1 MTDVFCPRPPLEVG
15 GTFALSFRTVDNAT
29 DGLAPVDDGWI
40 LPSEMTPVAPTD
52 GFIGLENATVVDFWQ
67 FALGD
72 LRMNNARGYLAEFI
86 VTRALGVSAQRVE
99 WAEYDVL
106 FEGIKI
112 EVKSSAYLQ
121 SWEQPR
127 LSRITFTGLK
137 GTRYTP
143 RAGFDPA
150 GKQFNADVYVFCVQA
165 ARDHKSYEVLDL
177 TQWDFYVLP
186 RAVLETRGYESISL
200 PSLAR
205 LTPSTDLGGIRAAVV
220 EAAGVNEPG
229 ELSSY

>member
-1 MTDVFCPRPPLEVG
+1 MSSTQPE
-15 GTFALSFRTVDNAT
+15 
-29 DGLAPVDDGWI
+29 DDGWI
-40 LPSEMTPVAPTD
+40 SPSPATDVGPTD
-52 GFIGLENATVVDFWQ
+52 SFLGLDGTTVVDFWR

-86 VTRALGVSAQRVE
+86 VTRALGVAAQRVE

-106 FEGIKI
+106 FDDIKI

-143 RAGFDPA
+143 RGGYDPA
-150 GKQFNADVYVFCVQA
+150 GKQFNADVYVFGVQTA
-165 ARDHKSYEVLDL
+165 TDHTSYKVLDL
-177 TQWDFYVLP
+177 TQWGFYVLP
-186 RAVLETRGYESISL
+186 RTTLESRGYESISL
-200 PSLAR
+200 PALAG
-205 LTPSTDLGGIRAAVV
+205 LTSTVPLDGLRDAVLAAAAVIRTT
-220 EAAGVNEPG
+220 AGAPDPQA
-229 ELSSY
+229 SDS

>member
-1 MTDVFCPRPPLEVG
+1 MDLVANSTPPH
-15 GTFALSFRTVDNAT
+15 
-29 DGLAPVDDGWI
+29 DDGWI
-40 LPSEMTPVAPTD
+40 TPSAATNVSPTD
-52 GFIGLENATVVDFWQ
+52 LFLGLDGATVVDFWR

-86 VTRALGVSAQRVE
+86 VTRALGVAAQRVE

-106 FEGIKI
+106 FEGIRI

-143 RAGFDPA
+143 RGGYDTA
-150 GKQFNADVYVFCVQA
+150 GKQFNADVYVFAVQTA
-165 ARDHKSYEVLDL
+165 TTHASYNVLDL
-177 TQWDFYVLP
+177 TQWAFYVVP
-186 RAVLETRGYESISL
+186 RTAMESRGYESISL
-200 PSLAR
+200 PALEKLAHAIR
-205 LTPSTDLGGIRAAVV
+205 IDGIRDAVV
-220 EAAGVNEPG
+220 AAAGDDRRRG
-229 ELSSY
+229 

>member
-1 MTDVFCPRPPLEVG
+1 MDDVTGGVPSDGWITPSPATDV
-15 GTFALSFRTVDNAT
+15 NAT
-29 DGLAPVDDGWI
+29 DAFL
-40 LPSEMTPVAPTD
+40 
-52 GFIGLENATVVDFWQ
+52 GFGNATVLDFWR

-86 VTRALGVSAQRVE
+86 VTRALGIAAQRVE

-106 FEGIKI
+106 FDNIKI

-143 RAGFDPA
+143 RGGYDPA
-150 GKQFNADVYVFCVQA
+150 GKQFNADVYVFGVQTA
-165 ARDHKSYEVLDL
+165 TDHASYNVLDL
-177 TQWDFYVLP
+177 TQWAFYVLP
-186 RAVLETRGYESISL
+186 RTTLESRGYGSISL
-200 PSLAR
+200 PALAELAPTIR
-205 LTPSTDLGGIRAAVV
+205 LDGLRDAVLA
-220 EAAGVNEPG
+220 AAGHDG
-229 ELSSY
+229 TRSS

>member
-1 MTDVFCPRPPLEVG
+1 MSQT
-15 GTFALSFRTVDNAT
+15 AS
-29 DGLAPVDDGWI
+29 PVQPESDGWI
-40 LPSEMTPVAPTD
+40 VPPTATTVAPSDPFLGLD
-52 GFIGLENATVVDFWQ
+52 GTTVVDFWQ

-86 VTRALGVSAQRVE
+86 VTRALGVAAQRVE

-106 FEGIKI
+106 FDGIKI

-143 RAGFDPA
+143 RGGYDLA
-150 GKQFNADVYVFCVQA
+150 GKQFNADVYVFGVQTA
-165 ARDHKSYEVLDL
+165 QNHASYNVLDL
-177 TQWDFYVLP
+177 TQWAFYVVP
-186 RAVLETRGYESISL
+186 RAALESRGYESISL
-200 PSLAR
+200 PALAE
-205 LTPSTDLGGIRAAVV
+205 LTPSVQLGGLLAAVLAAAPS
-220 EAAGVNEPG
+220 EAPG
-229 ELSSY
+229 DSNI

>member
-1 MTDVFCPRPPLEVG
+1 MDHVQ
-15 GTFALSFRTVDNAT
+15 S
-29 DGLAPVDDGWI
+29 DGREDDGWI
-40 LPSEMTPVAPTD
+40 VPSVATGVAATD
-52 GFIGLENATVVDFWQ
+52 AFLGLDGATVADFWR

-86 VTRALGVSAQRVE
+86 VTRTLGVAAQRVE

-106 FEGIKI
+106 FEDIKI

-143 RAGFDPA
+143 RGGYDQA
-150 GKQFNADVYVFCVQA
+150 GKQFNADVYVFGVQTA
-165 ARDHKSYEVLDL
+165 TDHASYNVLDL
-177 TQWDFYVLP
+177 TQWSFYVLP
-186 RAVLETRGYESISL
+186 RTVLESRGHESISL
-200 PSLAR
+200 PALVELTSAIHLDGLRDAVLAAAETARRDSL
-205 LTPSTDLGGIRAAVV
+205 PDL
-220 EAAGVNEPG
+220 
-229 ELSSY
+229 